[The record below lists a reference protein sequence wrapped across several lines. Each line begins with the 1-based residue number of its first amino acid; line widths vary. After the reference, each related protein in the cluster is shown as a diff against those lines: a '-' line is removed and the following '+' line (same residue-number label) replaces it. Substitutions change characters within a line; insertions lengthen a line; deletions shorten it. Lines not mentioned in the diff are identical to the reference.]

1 MTDEDQIPN
10 LLRRARIIA
19 VLGMK
24 DESDP
29 YSSAYTIPRH
39 LQALGYEIVPV
50 NPMIGSSLGRASVPN
65 LASLPDVPDIVNVFR
80 RIDAL
85 PEIADEILALD
96 PAKRPQAVWFQSG
109 IAHAP
114 TAERLRAAG
123 ILVIEDRCLGVD
135 AARYGGPR

>member
-1 MTDEDQIPN
+1 MDEDQIPN

-24 DESDP
+24 DESDLYAP
-29 YSSAYTIPRH
+29 AYSIPRR
-39 LQALGYEIVPV
+39 LQALGYEVVPV

-80 RIDAL
+80 RVDAL
-85 PEIADEILALD
+85 PGVADELLALD
-96 PAKRPQAVWFQSG
+96 PAKRPAAVWFQTG

-123 ILVIEDRCLGVD
+123 MLVIEDRCLGVE
-135 AARYGGPR
+135 AGRYGGPG